1 MKKTF
6 EINHP
11 KIKPARRIDAIKHEI
26 KKYVKRERNKTLPQ
40 DVDYWDFDCKF
51 GSTEQ
56 VADVVHLSELNKNID
71 NAVTEGATSFYI
83 EIMAKTAI
91 RQHSEDHQGEEEE

>member
-6 EINHP
+6 DINHP
-11 KIKPARRIDAIKHEI
+11 KVKPARRVDAIKHEI

-40 DVDYWDFDCKF
+40 DVDFWDFDCKF

-56 VADVVHLSELNKNID
+56 VADVAHLSELSKNID
-71 NAVTEGATSFYI
+71 IMIADGATSFYI
-83 EIMAKTAI
+83 EIIVKEGH
-91 RQHSEDHQGEEEE
+91 RQQAESQAESEE